1 MGHVIAL
8 ANQKGGVGKT
18 TTTVNLGASL
28 ATLGKNVLLIDTDA
42 QGNATS
48 GSGIQKSTIER
59 DVYDVLVNEM
69 PIEDAILPTAHP
81 DMDIVPATIR
91 LAGAELELAPVMA
104 RELRLK
110 QAVEGVRDKYDYIL
124 IDNPPSLGLVTI
136 NTFSAAD
143 SILIP
148 VQAEY
153 YALEGLGQ
161 LMNNMQL
168 VQQHFNPD
176 LEIEGVLLTMVDT
189 RTNLANEVVD
199 SVRDYFG
206 SEVYETN
213 IPRNVRL
220 SEAPSHGLPIID
232 YDNKSR
238 GAEVYLDL
246 AKEVLAAHGDK

>member
-18 TTTVNLGASL
+18 TTTVNLGAAL
-28 ATLGKNVLLIDTDA
+28 ATAGQRVLIIDTDA

-48 GSGIQKSTIER
+48 GSGVHKSTIEK
-59 DVYDVLVNEM
+59 DVYDVLVHGLPLAE
-69 PIEDAILPTAHP
+69 AIIKTSHEN
-81 DMDIVPATIR
+81 MDIVPATIR

-104 RELRLK
+104 RETRLK
-110 QAVEGVRDKYDYIL
+110 DALTSVRDSYDYIL
-124 IDNPPSLGLVTI
+124 IDNPPALGLITI

-161 LMNNMQL
+161 LLQNIKL
-168 VQQHFNPD
+168 VKQHFNAD
-176 LEIEGVLLTMVDT
+176 LEIEGVLLTMVDA
-189 RTNLANEVVD
+189 RTNLSNEVVTN
-199 SVRDYFG
+199 VRDYFG
-206 SEVYETN
+206 KQVYQTI

-220 SEAPSHGLPIID
+220 SEAPSHGLAIQD
-232 YDNKSR
+232 YDPQSR
-238 GAEVYLDL
+238 GAEVYDQL
-246 AKEVLAAHGDK
+246 AQEVLEAHGDK

>member
-28 ATLGKNVLLIDTDA
+28 ATLGKKVLLIDTDA

-246 AKEVLAAHGDK
+246 AKEVLAAHGEH

>member
-28 ATLGKNVLLIDTDA
+28 ASLGKKVLIIDTDA

-48 GSGIQKSTIER
+48 GSGVHKSSIEK
-59 DVYDVLVNEM
+59 DVYDVLVQNE
-69 PIEDAILPTAHP
+69 PIKNTIIPTSHEGL
-81 DMDIVPATIR
+81 DIVPATIR

-110 QAVEGVRDKYDYIL
+110 NAISAIDGEYDYIL

-143 SILIP
+143 AILIP

-161 LMNNMQL
+161 LMNNMKL
-168 VQQHFNPD
+168 VKQHFNPD
-176 LEIEGVLLTMVDT
+176 LEVEGVLLTMVDG
-189 RTNLANEVVD
+189 RTNLSTEVVNN
-199 SVRDYFG
+199 VRDYFG
-206 SEVYETN
+206 SEVYKTT

-220 SEAPSHGLPIID
+220 SEAPSHGMAIID
-232 YDNKSR
+232 YDPKSK
-238 GAEVYLDL
+238 GAEVYLNL
-246 AKEVLAAHGDK
+246 AKEVLAAHGE

>member
-28 ATLGKNVLLIDTDA
+28 ATLGKKVLLIDTDA

>member
-28 ATLGKNVLLIDTDA
+28 ATLGEKVLLIDTDA

-48 GSGIQKSTIER
+48 GSGIPKSTIER

>member
-28 ATLGKNVLLIDTDA
+28 ATLGEKVLLIDTDA

>member
-28 ATLGKNVLLIDTDA
+28 ATLGKKVLLIDTDA

-69 PIEDAILPTAHP
+69 PIEDAILPTAHT

>member
-28 ATLGKNVLLIDTDA
+28 ATLGKKVLLIDTDA

-48 GSGIQKSTIER
+48 GSGIHKSTIER
-59 DVYDVLVNEM
+59 DVYDVLVSEM
-69 PIEDAILPTAHP
+69 PIEEAILPTAHP

-110 QAVEGVRDKYDYIL
+110 QAVDQVRDQYDYIL

-168 VQQHFNPD
+168 VKQHFNPD

-189 RTNLANEVVD
+189 RTNLANEVVE

-206 SEVYETN
+206 SEVYQTT
-213 IPRNVRL
+213 IPRNIRL

-232 YDNKSR
+232 YDAKSR

-246 AKEVLAAHGDK
+246 AKEVLAAHGEK

>member
-28 ATLGKNVLLIDTDA
+28 ASAGKKVLIIDTDA

-48 GSGIQKSTIER
+48 GSGVHKSSIER
-59 DVYDVLVNEM
+59 DVYDVLVQGL
-69 PIEDAILPTAHP
+69 PIEEAIIASSHEG
-81 DMDIVPATIR
+81 MDIVPATIR

-104 RELRLK
+104 RETKLK
-110 QAVEGVRDKYDYIL
+110 DALKDIRNQYDYIL
-124 IDNPPSLGLVTI
+124 IDNPPALGLITI

-161 LMNNMQL
+161 LLNNVKL
-168 VQQHFNPD
+168 VKKHFNPD
-176 LEIEGVLLTMVDT
+176 LEIEGVLMTMVDT
-189 RTNLANEVVD
+189 RTNLSNEVV
-199 SVRDYFG
+199 SNVREYFG
-206 SEVYETN
+206 DKVYATY

-220 SEAPSHGLPIID
+220 SEAPSHGLAIQD
-232 YDNKSR
+232 YDPNSK
-238 GAEVYLDL
+238 GAEVYDEL
-246 AKEVLAAHGDK
+246 AQEVLAAHDNK

>member
-1 MGHVIAL
+1 
-8 ANQKGGVGKT
+8 
-18 TTTVNLGASL
+18 
-28 ATLGKNVLLIDTDA
+28 
-42 QGNATS
+42 
-48 GSGIQKSTIER
+48 
-59 DVYDVLVNEM
+59 M

-206 SEVYETN
+206 SEVYET
-213 IPRNVRL
+213 IFHETFVCLRHHHMVCQL
-220 SEAPSHGLPIID
+220 LIMIISHVVQ
-232 YDNKSR
+232 KST
-238 GAEVYLDL
+238 
-246 AKEVLAAHGDK
+246 

>member
-1 MGHVIAL
+1 MGHIIAL

-28 ATLGKNVLLIDTDA
+28 ASLGKKVLLIDTDA

-48 GSGIQKSTIER
+48 GSGVQKSSIER
-59 DVYDVLVNEM
+59 DVYDVLVHDVPLADVIM
-69 PIEDAILPTAHP
+69 PTSHEG
-81 DMDIVPATIR
+81 MDIVPATIR
-91 LAGAELELAPVMA
+91 LAGAELELAPAMA

-110 QAVEGVRDKYDYIL
+110 NALEGVREKYDYIL

-161 LMNNMQL
+161 LMNNMKL
-168 VQQHFNPD
+168 VKQHFNPD
-176 LEIEGVLLTMVDT
+176 LEVEGVLMTMVDP
-189 RTNLANEVVD
+189 RTNLSSDVIQN
-199 SVRDYFG
+199 VREYFG
-206 SEVYETN
+206 SDVYDTA

-220 SEAPSHGLPIID
+220 SEAPSRGLAIID
-232 YDNKSR
+232 YDSKSK
-238 GAEVYLDL
+238 GAEVYMDL
-246 AKEVLAAHGDK
+246 AKEVLAAHGEH

>member
-1 MGHVIAL
+1 MGHIIAL

-28 ATLGKNVLLIDTDA
+28 ASLGKKVLLIDTDA

-48 GSGIQKSTIER
+48 GSGVQKSSIER
-59 DVYDVLVNEM
+59 DVYDVLVHDVPLADVIM
-69 PIEDAILPTAHP
+69 PTSHEG
-81 DMDIVPATIR
+81 MDIVPATIR
-91 LAGAELELAPVMA
+91 LAGAELELAPAMA

-110 QAVEGVRDKYDYIL
+110 NALEGVREKYDYIL

-161 LMNNMQL
+161 LMNNMKL
-168 VQQHFNPD
+168 VKQHFNPD
-176 LEIEGVLLTMVDT
+176 LEV
-189 RTNLANEVVD
+189 
-199 SVRDYFG
+199 
-206 SEVYETN
+206 
-213 IPRNVRL
+213 
-220 SEAPSHGLPIID
+220 
-232 YDNKSR
+232 
-238 GAEVYLDL
+238 
-246 AKEVLAAHGDK
+246 

>member
-18 TTTVNLGASL
+18 TTTINLGASL
-28 ATLGKNVLLIDTDA
+28 ATLGKKVLIIDTDA

-48 GSGIQKSTIER
+48 GSGIQKSAIEK
-59 DVYDVLVNEM
+59 DVYDVLVHNE
-69 PIEDAILPTAHP
+69 PLANTIVPSSHAG
-81 DMDIVPATIR
+81 MDIVPATIR

-104 RELRLK
+104 REVRL
-110 QAVEGVRDKYDYIL
+110 ENSLSGIRDQYDYIL

-161 LMNNMQL
+161 LMNNMKL
-168 VQQHFNPD
+168 VKQHFNPD
-176 LEIEGVLLTMVDT
+176 LEVEGVLLTMVDG
-189 RTNLANEVVD
+189 RTNLSTEVVD
-199 SVRDYFG
+199 NVRDYFG
-206 SEVYETN
+206 TDVYQTT

-220 SEAPSHGLPIID
+220 SEAPSHGLSIID
-232 YDNKSR
+232 YDPKSK
-238 GAEVYLDL
+238 GAEVYMDL
-246 AKEVLAAHGDK
+246 AKEVLAAHGE

>member
-1 MGHVIAL
+1 MGHIIAL

-18 TTTVNLGASL
+18 TTTVNLAASI
-28 ATLGKNVLLIDTDA
+28 ASFGKKVLIIDTDA

-48 GSGIQKSTIER
+48 GTGVHKSNIEQ
-59 DVYDVLVNEM
+59 DIYDVLINDV
-69 PIEDAILPTAHP
+69 PIDDVILSTSHEGV
-81 DMDIVPATIR
+81 DIVPATIR

-110 QAVEGVRDKYDYIL
+110 NALGNIREKYDYIL

-161 LMNNMQL
+161 LMNNRKL
-168 VQQHFNPD
+168 VKRHFNPD
-176 LEIEGVLLTMVDT
+176 LEVEGVLMTMVDP
-189 RTNLANEVVD
+189 RTNLSADVIDN
-199 SVRDYFG
+199 VREYFG
-206 SEVYETN
+206 SEVYDTV

-220 SEAPSHGLPIID
+220 SEAPSRGMSIID
-232 YDNKSR
+232 YDPKSR
-238 GAEVYLDL
+238 GAEVYTKL
-246 AKEVLAAHGDK
+246 AKEVLESHGEI